1 MEDANIPIEK
11 LKPLVKDLVIETIT
25 QLTHEKGVKVSD
37 YSLAMRMVR
46 VEEELKALKE
56 VQAAMLREMT
66 ERFEAMDKRFEAMDK
81 RFEALQR
88 EMDKRFEAMDKRFEA
103 IDKRFNLIQWGMG
116 IGFTTVIAF
125 LIAILRFVVR

>member
-66 ERFEAMDKRFEAMDK
+66 ARFEAMDKRFEAMDK
-81 RFEALQR
+81 RFEAL
-88 EMDKRFEAMDKRFEA
+88 
-103 IDKRFNLIQWGMG
+103 
-116 IGFTTVIAF
+116 
-125 LIAILRFVVR
+125 

>member
-1 MEDANIPIEK
+1 
-11 LKPLVKDLVIETIT
+11 
-25 QLTHEKGVKVSD
+25 
-37 YSLAMRMVR
+37 
-46 VEEELKALKE
+46 
-56 VQAAMLREMT
+56 
-66 ERFEAMDKRFEAMDK
+66 FEAMDK

-88 EMDKRFEAMDKRFEA
+88 EMDKRFKAMDKRFEA